1 MARKKNPE
9 SNLPIIRVSVRDLVE
24 FVLRTGGLGRESVF
38 IGPRRALEGAK
49 AHQRIQKS
57 RPADY
62 EAEVFLTRDI
72 STPSLTLRISGRIDG
87 LVRSLDQWHIEEIK
101 TLSRP
106 HDGEADPLHWAQAK
120 LYGAM
125 LAFNEPNAPN
135 IFEFQLTYLELATGK
150 ISEHRQT
157 ATRAELESFFQQVI
171 AEYLTWAEEQAAWE
185 KTRNDSIAALEFPF
199 AQYRAG
205 QRTLAVAAYRAIRD
219 HEQLIAEAPTGIGK
233 TISVLFPAIKAL
245 GEGKARKIFYLTAR
259 TIGRAV
265 AQETIALLRSKGVR
279 LRSLTLTARD
289 KICFKEADTCDA
301 LECPYETAYYDRIKP
316 ALRAALKEESL
327 DRGAVEA
334 LARRHSVC
342 PFELSLDIARWA
354 DVIICDYNYA
364 FDPGSYLRRFFDDDP
379 GGYIFLVDEAH
390 NLPDRAREMFSAEFA
405 TNGARE
411 DISIIQQ
418 SAPEAATTL
427 QSLANSIEALATPEQ
442 TSQPSVP
449 EAIVS
454 AAKDFLA
461 AAERQLI
468 RNEHGP
474 AHERLLQRYFD
485 ATGFLRTAE
494 NYDQG
499 YATIVT
505 RTHDAAAI
513 RLFCADPTN
522 LLKETLKRAD
532 STIFFSAT
540 LSPLQYFGEILQGEK
555 TSKQLQL
562 SSPFPPENMSVI
574 IHRKIDT
581 TLKQRAHSAPA
592 VAESIVEAC
601 SKKTGNYLVYFSS
614 FQYLQDV
621 LEKVRPLTTARVI
634 AQSPQMSE
642 TDRENFL
649 KSFSIE
655 PAETQ
660 IGFAVLGGIFGEGID
675 LVGDRLIGAIIVG
688 VGLPQLCL
696 ERDLISE
703 RFGARQLDGYDFAY
717 RFPGMN
723 RVLQA
728 AGRVIRTE
736 TDRGFVFLI
745 DRRFAESRYRQLMPA
760 HWSHGGWVY
769 DQAGVRE
776 AVAKFWENGGR

>member
-1 MARKKNPE
+1 MARKKSPE

-24 FVLRTGGLGRESVF
+24 FVLRTGGLGRESLF

-72 STPSLTLRISGRIDG
+72 TTETLTLRVCGRIDG
-87 LVRSLDQWHIEEIK
+87 LMRSLDQWHIEEIK

-120 LYGAM
+120 MYGAM
-125 LAFNEPNAPN
+125 LAFSEPNAPN

-157 ATRAELESFFQQVI
+157 ATRAELESFFQRVV
-171 AEYLTWAEEQAAWE
+171 AEYLTWAKEQAAWE
-185 KTRNDSIAALEFPF
+185 KTRNGSIATLGFPF
-199 AQYRAG
+199 PHYRAG

-219 HEQLIAEAPTGIGK
+219 REQLIAEAPTGIGK

-265 AQETIALLRSKGVR
+265 AQETVAVLRDKGVR

-289 KICFKEADTCDA
+289 KICFKEAETCDA
-301 LECPYETAYYDRIKP
+301 LECPYATAYYDRIKP

-327 DRGAVEA
+327 DRGAIEA

-342 PFELSLDIARWA
+342 PFELSLDVARWA
-354 DVIICDYNYA
+354 DLIVCDYNYA

-390 NLPDRAREMFSAEFA
+390 NLPDRAREMFSAEFS
-405 TNGARE
+405 TLGADE
-411 DISIIQQ
+411 DVSIIQT
-418 SAPEAATTL
+418 SSPEAAATL
-427 QSLANSIEALATPEQ
+427 QSLARAIDALTASEQ
-442 TSQPSVP
+442 ASQAIVP
-449 EAIVS
+449 ETVVGP
-454 AAKDFLA
+454 AKDFLG

-474 AHERLLQRYFD
+474 AHDRLLQRYFE
-485 ATGFLRTAE
+485 ATRFLRTAE

-499 YATIVT
+499 YATVIT
-505 RTHDAAAI
+505 RTNDAAVI

-522 LLKETLKRAD
+522 LLQETLKRAD
-532 STIFFSAT
+532 AAIFFSAT
-540 LSPLQYFGEILQGEK
+540 LSPLQYFAEILQGAK
-555 TSKQLQL
+555 PSKQLQL
-562 SSPFPPENMSVI
+562 PSPFPSENMSIV

-581 TLKQRAHSAPA
+581 TLKQRAHSANS
-592 VAESIVEAC
+592 VAASIVEAC
-601 SKKTGNYLVYFSS
+601 SHRIGNYLVYFSS

-621 LEKVRPLTTARVI
+621 LEKVRPLTNARLL
-634 AQSPQMSE
+634 AQAPQMPE
-642 TDRENFL
+642 ADRETFL
-649 KSFSIE
+649 KSFSTE
-655 PAETQ
+655 PTETQ
-660 IGFAVLGGIFGEGID
+660 IGFAVLGGVFGEGID

-703 RFGARQLDGYDFAY
+703 RFAARQLDGYDFAY

-736 TDRGFVFLI
+736 TDRGFVLLI
-745 DRRFAESRYRQLMPA
+745 DRRFAETRYRQLMPP
-760 HWSHGGWVY
+760 HWSHSAWVY
-769 DQAGVRE
+769 DERGVRE
-776 AVAKFWENGGR
+776 AVAKFWENGG

>member
-9 SNLPIIRVSVRDLVE
+9 SSLPIIRVSVRDLVE
-24 FVLRTGGLGRESVF
+24 FVLRTGGLGRESIF

-62 EAEVFLTRDI
+62 EAEVFLTRDV
-72 STPSLTLRISGRIDG
+72 TTESLTLRISGRIDG
-87 LVRSLDQWHIEEIK
+87 LIRSLDQWHIEEIK

-106 HDGEADPLHWAQAK
+106 HDGEPDPLHWAQAK
-120 LYGAM
+120 MYGAM
-125 LAFNEPNAPN
+125 LALSEPTGPN
-135 IFEFQLTYLELATGK
+135 IFELQLTYLELATNK
-150 ISEHRQT
+150 LSEHRQT
-157 ATRAELESFFQQVI
+157 ATRAELESFFQQVV
-171 AEYLTWAEEQAAWE
+171 AEYLTWAEDQAAWE
-185 KTRNDSIAALEFPF
+185 KERNNSIAALEFPF
-199 AQYRAG
+199 AEYRAG
-205 QRTLAVAAYRAIRD
+205 QRTLAVAVYRTIRD
-219 HEQLIAEAPTGIGK
+219 QEQLIAEAPTGIGK
-233 TISVLFPAIKAL
+233 TVSVLYPAIKAL
-245 GEGKARKIFYLTAR
+245 AEGKARKIFYLTAR

-265 AQETIALLRSKGVR
+265 AQETVALLRGKGARV
-279 LRSLTLTARD
+279 RSLALTARD
-289 KICFKEADTCDA
+289 KICFKEAETCDA
-301 LECPYETAYYDRIKP
+301 LECPYATAYYDRIKP

-327 DRGAVEA
+327 DRGAIES

-354 DVIICDYNYA
+354 DLIICDYNYA

-390 NLPDRAREMFSAEFA
+390 NLPDRARDMFSAEFS
-405 TNGARE
+405 TLGLRE
-411 DISIIQQ
+411 DVLLIQKTG
-418 SAPEAATTL
+418 PEASASL
-427 QSLANSIEALATPEQ
+427 KSLATSIEALTSGEQ
-442 TSQPSVP
+442 ISQQAVP
-449 EAIVS
+449 ENVVN
-454 AAKDFLA
+454 AAKEFLT

-468 RNEHGP
+468 RNEAGP
-474 AHERLLQRYFD
+474 AHERLLQRYFE
-485 ATGFLRTAE
+485 ATSFLRTAE

-499 YATIVT
+499 YATIIT
-505 RTHDAAAI
+505 RQNDAAAI

-540 LSPLQYFGEILQGEK
+540 LSPLQYFAEILQGTK
-555 TSKQLQL
+555 PPKQLQL
-562 SSPFPPENMSVI
+562 PSPFPPQNLSVI
-574 IHRKIDT
+574 IHRKIET
-581 TLKQRAHSAPA
+581 TLKQRTHSADA
-592 VAESIVEAC
+592 VAVAIAEAC
-601 SKKTGNYLVYFSS
+601 SQKIGNYLIYFSS
-614 FQYLQDV
+614 FQYLQNV
-621 LEKVRPLTTARVI
+621 FEKVRPLTNAQML

-642 TDRENFL
+642 VDREGFL
-649 KSFSIE
+649 KSFSHE
-655 PAETQ
+655 PTETQ

-703 RFGARQLDGYDFAY
+703 RFAARQLDGYDFAY

-736 TDRGFVFLI
+736 KDRGFVLLI

-760 HWSHGGWVY
+760 HWSHGTWVY
-769 DQAGVRE
+769 DERGVRE
-776 AVAKFWENGGR
+776 AVAKFWEDGGR

>member
-1 MARKKNPE
+1 MARKKNSE
-9 SNLPIIRVSVRDLVE
+9 SSLPIIRVSVRDLVE
-24 FVLRTGGLGRESVF
+24 FVLRTGGLGRESIF
-38 IGPRRALEGAK
+38 MGPRRALEGSR

-72 STPSLTLRISGRIDG
+72 TTETLTLRISGRIDG
-87 LVRSLDQWHIEEIK
+87 LIRSLDQWHIEEIK

-106 HDGEADPLHWAQAK
+106 HDGEPDPLHWAQARM
-120 LYGAM
+120 YGAM
-125 LAFNEPNAPN
+125 LAFREPSAPN

-150 ISEHRQT
+150 FSEHRQT
-157 ATRAELESFFQQVI
+157 ATRSELESFFQQVV
-171 AEYLTWAEEQAAWE
+171 AEYLTWAEDQAAWE
-185 KTRNDSIAALEFPF
+185 KTRNDSIATLEFPF
-199 AQYRAG
+199 SEYRAG
-205 QRTLAVAAYRAIRD
+205 QRALAVAVYRTIRD
-219 HEQLIAEAPTGIGK
+219 QAQLIAEAPTGIGK
-233 TISVLFPAIKAL
+233 TVSVLYPAIKAL
-245 GEGKARKIFYLTAR
+245 AEGKARKIFYLTAR

-265 AQETIALLRSKGVR
+265 AQETVALLRSKGARV
-279 LRSLTLTARD
+279 RSLALTARD
-289 KICFKEADTCDA
+289 KICFKEAETCDA
-301 LECPYETAYYDRIKP
+301 LECPYATAYYDRIKP

-390 NLPDRAREMFSAEFA
+390 NLPDRARDMFSAEFS
-405 TNGARE
+405 TVGVRE
-411 DISIIQQ
+411 DLLLIHKS
-418 SAPEAATTL
+418 SSDAAAGL
-427 QSLANSIEALATPEQ
+427 KSLANSIETLSRGDEIA
-442 TSQPSVP
+442 QPTVP
-449 EAIVS
+449 EHVVS

-461 AAERQLI
+461 VAERQLI
-468 RNEHGP
+468 RNEAGP
-474 AHERLLQRYFD
+474 AHERLLQRYFE
-485 ATGFLRTAE
+485 ATRFLRTAE
-494 NYDQG
+494 NYDNG
-499 YATIVT
+499 YATIIT
-505 RTHDAAAI
+505 QLHEAAAI

-522 LLKETLKRAD
+522 LLKETLQRAD

-540 LSPLQYFGEILQGEK
+540 LSPLQYFAEILHGPK
-555 TSKQLQL
+555 PPKQLQL
-562 SSPFPPENMSVI
+562 PSPFPPQNLSVI

-581 TLKQRAHSAPA
+581 TLKQRSQSADA
-592 VAESIVEAC
+592 VAAAIVDAGAQ
-601 SKKTGNYLVYFSS
+601 KIGNYLVYFSS

-621 LEKVRPLTTARVI
+621 FEKVRRLTNARLL

-642 TDRENFL
+642 PDRETFL
-649 KSFSIE
+649 KSFARE
-655 PAETQ
+655 PTETQ

-703 RFGARQLDGYDFAY
+703 RFAARQLDGYDFAY

-736 TDRGFVFLI
+736 KDRGFVLLI
-745 DRRFAESRYRQLMPA
+745 DRRFAESRYRQLM
-760 HWSHGGWVY
+760 
-769 DQAGVRE
+769 
-776 AVAKFWENGGR
+776 